1 MSIIIATFYPY
12 SFFCCNVTSCVP
24 QDNRWYIG
32 MFPQLKIMHFILS
45 CIAVISRFYHSL
57 FISSH
62 YMNFDEKCLYC
73 LQLAILLAGQTY
85 LLLERDQKTV
95 LVRRTLAQGDRGLR
109 PPYFYVRFTDHGIEK
124 LNKLWVIYQVSISEQ
139 Q

>member
-1 MSIIIATFYPY
+1 MVYWNVSTAQDYAFHFELHSSYFTFLT
-12 SFFCCNVTSCVP
+12 F
-24 QDNRWYIG
+24 
-32 MFPQLKIMHFILS
+32 
-45 CIAVISRFYHSL
+45 

-73 LQLAILLAGQTY
+73 LQLVILLAGQTY

-124 LNKLWVIYQVSISEQ
+124 LNKLWVIYQVSILEQ